1 MNARAGIEP
10 MKALAGALPAS
21 DDGWG
26 YEVKLDGYRTLAY
39 IVDGKMAMQS
49 SNRIDVTAKWP
60 HLTNMAPHVNA
71 ETAIIDGEVVCLDE
85 HGVAHFEWLQRNSVP
100 PVFVAFDVLAVNGHD
115 TMNLPFEQRRRLL
128 EQLVEPGEYWRVS
141 ELHTGPGSG
150 ATLVAQTEAVGHEGV
165 MAKRLN
171 SVYVPGK
178 RSTNWRKIKH
188 RKRQEFV
195 VGAFLKGSGSRE
207 ATFGSFAVGYYEGER
222 FVFCGT
228 VGSGLTQADLD
239 SLWKWYKANKIATCP
254 FHEKPPR
261 DVVKESMWVRPELVI
276 EVAFG
281 EWTSDGFLRHPVFL
295 GVRDDKDPR
304 QVTKDP

>member
-1 MNARAGIEP
+1 VNARAGIEP
-10 MKALAGALPAS
+10 MKATAGELPAS
-21 DDGWG
+21 DDGWA
-26 YEVKLDGYRTLAY
+26 YEVKWDGYRTLAY
-39 IVDGKMAMQS
+39 VVDGRLALQS

-60 HLTNMAPHVNA
+60 HLAAMAPHVNA

-85 HGVAHFEWLQRNSVP
+85 DGVAHFEWLQKGTVP

-115 TMNLPFEQRRRLL
+115 TMALPFEQRRSLL
-128 EQLVEPGEYWRVS
+128 EQLVEPGDVWRVS
-141 ELHTGPGSG
+141 EVHKGPGAG
-150 ATLVAQTEAVGHEGV
+150 ARVLAETLVSGSEGV

-178 RSTNWRKIKH
+178 RSPNWRKIKH

-195 VGAFLKGSGSRE
+195 VGAFLRGSGSRE
-207 ATFGSFAVGYYEGER
+207 ATFGSFAVGYYAGDR

-228 VGSGLTQADLD
+228 VGSGLTQAQLD
-239 SLWKWYKANKIATCP
+239 SLWKWYKANKTDTCP
-254 FHEKPPR
+254 FDPKPPR
-261 DVVKESMWVRPELVI
+261 DVIKEAMWVQPELVI

-281 EWTSDGFLRHPVFL
+281 EWTTDGMLRHPVFL

-304 QVTKDP
+304 QVTIDA

>member
-10 MKALAGALPAS
+10 MKALAGELPAS
-21 DDGWG
+21 DDGWA
-26 YEVKLDGYRTLAY
+26 YEVKWDGYRTLAY
-39 IVDGKMAMQS
+39 VVDGRLALQS

-60 HLTNMAPHVNA
+60 HLAAMAPHVNA
-71 ETAIIDGEVVCLDE
+71 ETAIIDGEVVCLDDD
-85 HGVAHFEWLQRNSVP
+85 GVAHFEWLQKGTVP

-115 TMNLPFEQRRRLL
+115 TTALPFEQRRSLL
-128 EQLVEPGEYWRVS
+128 EQLVEPGETWRVS
-141 ELHTGPGSG
+141 ELHTGPGAG
-150 ATLVAQTEAVGHEGV
+150 ARVMAATAADGSEGV

-178 RSTNWRKIKH
+178 RSPNWRKIKH

-195 VGAFLKGSGSRE
+195 VGAFLRGSGSRE
-207 ATFGSFAVGYYEGER
+207 ATFGSFAVGYYADDR

-228 VGSGLTQADLD
+228 VGSGLTQANLD
-239 SLWKWYKANKIATCP
+239 ALWKWYKANKIDACP
-254 FHEKPPR
+254 FDPKPPR
-261 DVVKESMWVRPELVI
+261 DVIKEAMWVNPTLVI

-295 GVRDDKDPR
+295 GVRDDKNPR
-304 QVTKDP
+304 QVTIDP